1 MLTSIQLLLNWA
13 HLMTLYFNVRV
24 AQAHGN
30 SHTNFLENET
40 EATWNF
46 RNDDGVTRLIGSSIL
61 NPKGEF
67 FSISE
72 DEVKIGFS
80 LKNDVK

>member
-1 MLTSIQLLLNWA
+1 MLASIQLLLNWA
-13 HLMTLYFNVRV
+13 HLRTLYFNVRV

-40 EATWNF
+40 KATWNF
-46 RNDDGVTRLIGSSIL
+46 RNDRLIGSSIL
-61 NPKGEF
+61 NAKGEF

-72 DEVKIGFS
+72 DEVKIGLS